1 VVRVLKALVVG
12 AAFAVS
18 AGVTVMTVAGPVSG
32 VVAIVSAKS
41 AIKELSKS
49 QVSDLFLGKTSRFPD
64 GVLAMPID
72 LAEGSS
78 QRAEFYARLD
88 GRSAAQMKA
97 YWSKI
102 IFTGRGLPP
111 MAVVSDAEMKQRVAE
126 NPAAIG
132 YIDGSLVD
140 ASVRVLF

>member
-1 VVRVLKALVVG
+1 MAAVFAALI
-12 AAFAVS
+12 
-18 AGVTVMTVAGPVSG
+18 GVTIAVTAGEAVPG
-32 VVAIVSAKS
+32 VVAIVSSKS
-41 AIKELSKS
+41 TIKSLSKS
-49 QVSDLFLGKTSRFPD
+49 QVSDLFLGKSSRFPD
-64 GVLAMPID
+64 GVLAVPID

-111 MAVVSDAEMKQRVAE
+111 DAVANDAEMKARVAA

-132 YIDGSLVD
+132 YIDGSMVD